1 MFKRKEAQITR
12 RKAVLIEGYLAC
24 VGQLWPAQAV
34 PAAQGTH
41 RAVVIFWAQLTAL
54 LAPL

>member
-12 RKAVLIEGYLAC
+12 KKKVLIEGLSS
-24 VGQLWPAQAV
+24 VL
-34 PAAQGTH
+34 GTH
-41 RAVVIFWAQLTAL
+41 RAVVVLWAQLTAL

>member
-1 MFKRKEAQITR
+1 MFKKKEAQITR

-24 VGQLWPAQAV
+24 VGQLWPAEAV